1 MAVRHEQRTCEICGL
16 PGGAIRLYENPDRL
30 LALVEAHPRCIGVGS
45 KLVLAEMERG
55 FEAKL
60 EERRRGGWTDIHKL
74 FAACGRGFDP
84 DDAEDWAILQAALRW
99 DIAVTDSSASVT
111 EQNRILREEL
121 SDRGSELYRLRRA
134 VTNVIEHLMEIPI
147 ARAIDELCEAV
158 GLEVDQPLH
167 GECPTCS
174 CRNEEEMGDE

>member
-1 MAVRHEQRTCEICGL
+1 MAVRHDQRTCEICGL
-16 PGGAIRLYENPDRL
+16 PGEVIRLYEHPDRL
-30 LALVEAHPRCIGVGS
+30 PLVEAHPRCIPVGS
-45 KLVLAEMERG
+45 EWVLAEMERG

-74 FAACGRGFDP
+74 FVACERGFDP

-99 DIAVTDSSASVT
+99 DIAVTDSSASVI
-111 EQNRILREEL
+111 EQNRVLRGRLDDERSKL
-121 SDRGSELYRLRRA
+121 ARLRSA
-134 VTNVIEHLMEIPI
+134 VTGVMENLMEIPL
-147 ARAIDELCEAV
+147 ARAIDELAVAV

-167 GECPTCS
+167 GECPTCI